1 MRSKINYLST
11 LTRINLSGFS
21 RNVFLRRDALLFLAL
36 CGTWSLLY
44 LPHLRTVPSWYGDE
58 GLALCA
64 GLNLVSGIP
73 AHGSFWNTFW
83 NHYAPYQPFYE
94 LAIGGMA
101 QLFGGD
107 ILGGRIFNACIGL
120 AVSLV
125 LCFYGRRIMP
135 WNESFGAALLF
146 LTFEQSVIHF
156 RWIFTHNL
164 IALGFAIAFLGL
176 SGKSCKK
183 SERMAGWGLGISALS
198 LPLSIYGIIG
208 AALIQMRF
216 PRTWLRI
223 FAPYIFLTTLS
234 LLIGWLL
241 FFKENF
247 LLNDLRSTLEFYTN
261 ASRENGGGGGF
272 LRNFLIFFSQDSFHF
287 IGLLML
293 CLCLFGNSFPI
304 GAGGLIVAFLLL
316 QNRQNLVV
324 FYYQAI
330 ILLPFITVAYGVG
343 FGRIG
348 SAAKKY
354 LPNFSSVGI
363 LVSHIPLLLAG
374 IFFVCLLPQSLQGR
388 LSPRIAYWTTQ
399 SCEEV
404 AVAAGW
410 INERTSPKDLVICH
424 QNIAWLIHARTAD
437 YLQVASWMGLST
449 WPFKN
454 PLPKAQFRFEPDLTK
469 AKFAIIGD
477 IDQRWTI
484 LQPNIAGIMKPLTD
498 GSWKLVWR
506 GENYYIFE
514 NPDLRLLPR

>member
-1 MRSKINYLST
+1 MRSQINYLST

-21 RNVFLRRDALLFLAL
+21 RNVFSRRDILLFLAL

-44 LPHLRTVPSWYGDE
+44 LPHLRTFPSCHEDE

-101 QLFGGD
+101 QLFGGN

-120 AVSLV
+120 AASLV
-125 LCFYGRRIMP
+125 ICFYGRRIMP
-135 WNESFGAALLF
+135 WNES
-146 LTFEQSVIHF
+146 
-156 RWIFTHNL
+156 
-164 IALGFAIAFLGL
+164 
-176 SGKSCKK
+176 
-183 SERMAGWGLGISALS
+183 
-198 LPLSIYGIIG
+198 
-208 AALIQMRF
+208 
-216 PRTWLRI
+216 
-223 FAPYIFLTTLS
+223 
-234 LLIGWLL
+234 
-241 FFKENF
+241 
-247 LLNDLRSTLEFYTN
+247 
-261 ASRENGGGGGF
+261 
-272 LRNFLIFFSQDSFHF
+272 
-287 IGLLML
+287 
-293 CLCLFGNSFPI
+293 
-304 GAGGLIVAFLLL
+304 
-316 QNRQNLVV
+316 
-324 FYYQAI
+324 
-330 ILLPFITVAYGVG
+330 
-343 FGRIG
+343 
-348 SAAKKY
+348 
-354 LPNFSSVGI
+354 
-363 LVSHIPLLLAG
+363 
-374 IFFVCLLPQSLQGR
+374 FVCLLPQSLQGR

-404 AVAAGW
+404 AAAAQW

-454 PLPKAQFRFEPDLTK
+454 PLPKAQFRFEPDLAK